1 MAWRDEGA
9 VMFDSRTGARGVAP
23 RPLDVPG
30 RRGRPRRGGA
40 ATADVRRDPNKIHRE
55 TYCAPIRAGNP
66 SAAAAHALLADRFAG
81 VIEDAHG
88 YAVCIA

>member
-1 MAWRDEGA
+1 MIPAQAPAESLLDLWT
-9 VMFDSRTGARGVAP
+9 FLGVEAD
-23 RPLDVPG
+23 LAAAA
-30 RRGRPRRGGA
+30 A

-55 TYCAPIRAGNP
+55 TYCSPIRAGNP

-88 YAVCIA
+88 YAVRDWCSVDE